1 MWLQFA
7 QAIASK
13 RKYRPCKECSGW
25 FEVSTDDTGKRINR
39 EFCSDPCKSKNY
51 RRRKAEAWARNS
63 RHEHRSHRKKLA
75 PIPKPSRLGHPRE
88 RVEHHGALSVDA
100 EKAGLHSA
108 RIGNFGS
115 APYLR
120 IRRVRETEAPK
131 VYGQTKQEAQGKLA
145 IQNKVDSRSL
155 TDSTKLTVGEYLTR
169 WLKNT
174 ARNKVRA
181 TTLER
186 YDALIRNHLIPT
198 IGKVKLANIGW
209 MDIEDC
215 YSAMERNGGRR
226 GLARWL
232 VRYSATPSVPL

>member
-1 MWLQFA
+1 MA
-7 QAIASK
+7 RSRRGRGEGGIAFCEDRQLWVGTVSLGYDGSGK
-13 RKYRPCKECSGW
+13 RK
-25 FEVSTDDTGKRINR
+25 
-39 EFCSDPCKSKNY
+39 
-51 RRRKAEAWARNS
+51 RR
-63 RHEHRSHRKKLA
+63 
-75 PIPKPSRLGHPRE
+75 
-88 RVEHHGALSVDA
+88 
-100 EKAGLHSA
+100 
-108 RIGNFGS
+108 
-115 APYLR
+115 
-120 IRRVRETEAPK
+120 K
-131 VYGQTKQEAQGKLA
+131 VYGQTKQEAQGKLRA

-169 WLKNT
+169 WLENT

-215 YSAMERNGGRR
+215 YSAMERNGATR